1 MVRNLYAGGGV
12 QAFQGQNNPLYVQNQ
27 NELKSAFAALQNDIA
42 NAGTP
47 IGAVVMWVGTTAN
60 IPSGFA
66 VCNGAPLNTTTYASL
81 FNIIQYRYGG
91 GGINF
96 LLPDFTGRAPKG
108 ITGVPTVPS
117 TLLTNAASN
126 VDAHTHSV
134 NSSFTAG
141 TVNSSFTAGGVN
153 SSFTAG
159 NAASHVHSNSFT
171 AGSVNSSFT
180 AGNANNHTHGVSGNT
195 ADANVAHS
203 HGYFKPNAGANN
215 NTTSQNPIHSHGVS
229 LTSAGSNTTIGVNSS
244 FTAGN
249 TNSSF
254 TSGGVNTAIGVN
266 SSFTAGNVNS
276 SFTAGNVNSSFT
288 AGDAS
293 TINASTLTHTHT
305 QPSTEIIFII
315 RVA

>member
-66 VCNGAPLNTTTYASL
+66 VCNGASLSTTTYGTL

-91 GGINF
+91 AGANF
-96 LLPDFTGRAPKG
+96 SLPDFSGRVPEG
-108 ITGVPTVPS
+108 IVGAPTVPG
-117 TLLTNAASN
+117 TVTTNAASA

-141 TVNSSFTAGGVN
+141 SVN

-159 NAASHVHSNSFT
+159 NAASHVHSNSFS

-203 HGYFKPNAGANN
+203 HGYFKPNSGANN

-229 LTSAGSNTTIGVNSS
+229 ITSSGSNTTIGVNSS

-276 SFTAGNVNSSFT
+276 SFTAGN
-288 AGDAS
+288 AS
-293 TINASTLTHTHT
+293 TINASTPAHTHT
-305 QPSTEIIFII
+305 LASLEIIFII

>member
-27 NELKSAFAALQNDIA
+27 NELKSAFAALQNDIS

-60 IPSGFA
+60 IPTGFA
-66 VCNGAPLNTTTYASL
+66 VCNGASLSTTTYASL

-91 GGINF
+91 AGANF
-96 LLPDFTGRAPKG
+96 SLPDFTGRVPEG
-108 ITGVPTVPS
+108 ITGAPTVPG
-117 TLLTNAASN
+117 TVTTNAASA
-126 VDAHTHSV
+126 VDAHTHGV

-141 TVNSSFTAGGVN
+141 SVN

-180 AGNANNHTHGVSGNT
+180 AGNANNHTHNVNGNT
-195 ADANVAHS
+195 ANEAAHV
-203 HGYFKPNAGANN
+203 HAYFKPNSGANN
-215 NTTSQNPIHSHGVS
+215 NTAAGSAHAHGINFQSQ
-229 LTSAGSNTTIGVNSS
+229 GSNTTISVNSS

-254 TSGGVNTAIGVN
+254 TAGGVNTAIG
-266 SSFTAGNVNS
+266 VNS

-293 TINASTLTHTHT
+293 TINASTPAHTHT
-305 QPSTEIIFII
+305 LASLEIIFII